1 MLIKRSL
8 YVEERSSALATW
20 SLRLALFSIPVIALA
35 AALYRAD
42 LLAFEPAV
50 ATLAVGL
57 GMALVAGLIAIA
69 ACISIWESGWRG
81 LGKAIG
87 ALFITLGL
95 LTGPA
100 AVLARGLM
108 LPPLTDLSTD
118 VVDPPRY
125 RAMGFARPSA
135 ANPVTYPGD
144 TASALQ
150 RMAYPGIKPV
160 DLDATPEEAF
170 NAVLNLVKARRWHI
184 LDAVPPRGGVR
195 DGQIEAVAQTPII
208 GFRNDIVIR
217 VRPTQ
222 RGARVDVRSASRYGV
237 HDLGENAWRISRL
250 MADLSAERRKRP

>member
-8 YVEERSSALATW
+8 YVEERQSILAAW

-42 LLAFEPAV
+42 LLSFEPAV
-50 ATLAVGL
+50 ATLAIGL
-57 GMALVAGLIAIA
+57 GLAAIAGLVAVG

-81 LGKAIG
+81 LGKAVG
-87 ALFITLGL
+87 ALFITLIIL
-95 LTGPA
+95 AGPA
-100 AVLARGLM
+100 AVLERGLM

-118 VVDPPRY
+118 VADPPRF

-135 ANPVTYPGD
+135 ANPVLYPGE

-150 RMAYPGIKPV
+150 RTAYPGIKPV

-170 NAVLNLVKARRWHI
+170 NAVLALVRQRKWRV

-195 DGQIEAVAQTPII
+195 DGQIEAVAQTPLM
-208 GFRNDIVIR
+208 GFRNDVVIR
-217 VRPTQ
+217 VRATG
-222 RGARVDVRSASRYGV
+222 RGARIDVRSASRYGF

-250 MADLSAERRKRP
+250 MADLSAERKKQP

>member
-8 YVEERSSALATW
+8 YVEERTSALAVW

-35 AALYRAD
+35 AGLYRAD
-42 LLAFEPAV
+42 LLTFEPAV
-50 ATLAVGL
+50 ATLGVGL
-57 GMALVAGLIAIA
+57 GMALVGGLVAVA

-81 LGKAIG
+81 LGAAVG
-87 ALFITLGL
+87 ALFIALAL
-95 LTGPA
+95 LAVPA

-108 LPPLTDLSTD
+108 LPPLTDLTTD
-118 VVDPPRY
+118 VADPPRF

-135 ANPVTYPGD
+135 ANPALYPGD
-144 TASALQ
+144 AASALQ
-150 RMAYPGIKPV
+150 RGAYPGIKPV

-170 NAVLNLVKARRWHI
+170 NTVLALVRARHWRI

-195 DGQIEAVAQTPII
+195 DGQIEAVAQTPLL
-208 GFRNDIVIR
+208 GFRNDVVIR

-222 RGARVDVRSASRYGV
+222 RGARIDVRSSSRYGI

-250 MADLSAERRKRP
+250 MADLSAERRKRQ